1 MIEKSSFSSFVGA
14 RRATYLSKIHLAEVL
29 DNHPYFIHS
38 SASVALS
45 PSNELHIN
53 VRYRTDGNELAD
65 IFSIYKYYFIYAT
78 PLHRVRDYIQE
89 QSAAYQY
96 I

>member
-1 MIEKSSFSSFVGA
+1 MGSLSPVALPTFG
-14 RRATYLSKIHLAEVL
+14 YLSKIHLAEVL
-29 DNHPYFIHS
+29 DNHPYFIHI
-38 SASVALS
+38 S
-45 PSNELHIN
+45 PRNELQIN

-65 IFSIYKYYFIYAT
+65 IFSTYKYYFIYAT